1 MLIEPKGHANEH
13 ETDPDA
19 HLTPLDRLRK
29 TVALAMSWG
38 LLGFIFLKIVFL

>member
-1 MLIEPKGHANEH
+1 MLIEPDNKTAEP

-38 LLGFIFLKIVFL
+38 LLGFIFLKVVFL